1 MTMRMQSRTW
11 TRMLIRIP
19 KTDVNSYT
27 NTDTDTDMDTDINTN
42 TDIYKYELYIISHAA
57 VPSGMNNKKEQ

>member
-1 MTMRMQSRTW
+1 MMMRMQSRTW

-42 TDIYKYELYIISHAA
+42 TDIYKYELYIRI
-57 VPSGMNNKKEQ
+57 